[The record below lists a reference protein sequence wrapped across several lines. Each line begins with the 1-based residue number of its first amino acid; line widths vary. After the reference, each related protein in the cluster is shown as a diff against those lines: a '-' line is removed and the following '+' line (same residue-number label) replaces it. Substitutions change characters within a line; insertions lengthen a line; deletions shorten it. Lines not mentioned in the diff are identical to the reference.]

1 MFWFVYVFILALLV
15 NVLYPMV
22 CAPFVASLLAIPA
35 HAERSLSV
43 WRQTLCLVV
52 ICICC
57 FLSVVCSQTGSGLV
71 LGIGPQII
79 IFFLSVMGY
88 VAAIAIEERVFV
100 SVFVSVVVVLTVHY
114 FVAVGVLVLGSSL
127 VAFAPRSDER
137 SKVKRG
143 AQTKASLA
151 AVRGR
156 LPRWVCLVYFCVTT
170 AFIALAFSG
179 VLSTDESSSSS
190 CIPCDCR
197 NNELVDC
204 YGEVKTL
211 VWTSTPW
218 NQISSLSD
226 DLELTAQGI
235 KGIVPGAF
243 ENMDQLERLDL
254 GRNELTEI
262 KASTFRGL
270 RRLRKLKLH
279 GNEIREVAA
288 GAFLGLHDL
297 KHLDLSGNTPRAS
310 RTTNLRAGCFA
321 GLGKLRELKLGFSY
335 IDRFEAGVFEGLDS
349 LKMMDLDGMQYGLGC
364 VHAFAAGLSTTV
376 ACSDGYGYEMTKPFF
391 APVNWMRDYAT
402 AVSYCTRL
410 GGEIATVYS
419 ATENERA
426 RKACIES
433 RGSGTLHT
441 ECLIGLEEVGGN
453 VSTPKNDQD
462 WRWHDGSEATYENWH
477 PGEPSNSDY
486 YSNVEIQVD
495 KRNAVIFCDD
505 DGCNGKW
512 RTFSPQCA
520 YHSCSSANVLCRM
533 Y

>member
-1 MFWFVYVFILALLV
+1 M
-15 NVLYPMV
+15 
-22 CAPFVASLLAIPA
+22 
-35 HAERSLSV
+35 
-43 WRQTLCLVV
+43 
-52 ICICC
+52 
-57 FLSVVCSQTGSGLV
+57 
-71 LGIGPQII
+71 
-79 IFFLSVMGY
+79 
-88 VAAIAIEERVFV
+88 
-100 SVFVSVVVVLTVHY
+100 
-114 FVAVGVLVLGSSL
+114 
-127 VAFAPRSDER
+127 
-137 SKVKRG
+137 
-143 AQTKASLA
+143 
-151 AVRGR
+151 
-156 LPRWVCLVYFCVTT
+156 
-170 AFIALAFSG
+170 
-179 VLSTDESSSSS
+179 
-190 CIPCDCR
+190 
-197 NNELVDC
+197 
-204 YGEVKTL
+204 
-211 VWTSTPW
+211 WTSTPW

-279 GNEIREVAA
+279 GNEINEVAA

-349 LKMMDLDGMQYGLGC
+349 LKMMDLNGMQYGLGC

-376 ACSDGYGYEMTKPFF
+376 VCSDGYGYEMTKPFF

-433 RGSGTLHT
+433 FKNAGGNDQEMVCFL
-441 ECLIGLEEVGGN
+441 GLEEVGGN
-453 VSTPKNDQD
+453 VSTPKDDQD

-486 YSNVEIQVD
+486 YQYTKVNNVEIQVD

-520 YHSCSSANVLCRM
+520 YHSCISASALCRM